1 MENVLP
7 FQKETFEIL
16 KDKFQLIDDLSKENN
31 YEIVS
36 IYGDTCLTSIAD
48 RQQYTIPYLRKLF
61 LDRLKYDIVKGKR
74 IYITRKN
81 SENQH
86 SGVLKRA
93 IINENEFKT
102 LLNKY
107 NIEYVQLEDFS
118 MEEKIKL
125 FMESE
130 LIISS
135 HSGSLTLTMFA
146 NKNCKVLEILKEGTY
161 GFNHSHYINICK
173 IADINYN
180 RYSNINEDYN
190 GNFNI
195 NLVDF
200 EKYLLNII

>member
-1 MENVLP
+1 
-7 FQKETFEIL
+7 
-16 KDKFQLIDDLSKENN
+16 
-31 YEIVS
+31 
-36 IYGDTCLTSIAD
+36 
-48 RQQYTIPYLRKLF
+48 
-61 LDRLKYDIVKGKR
+61 
-74 IYITRKN
+74 
-81 SENQH
+81 
-86 SGVLKRA
+86 
-93 IINENEFKT
+93 
-102 LLNKY
+102 
-107 NIEYVQLEDFS
+107 
-118 MEEKIKL
+118 
-125 FMESE
+125 MESE